1 MLVAALI
8 GFCFAH
14 EGNAAGMAALA
25 ATFAFVAQAALL
37 GGALL
42 RDGIWRPSV
51 SSLRPIA
58 ASLAAS
64 AIMLAVLELLLRLLA
79 GPLAFDQP
87 ALHRV
92 GALSLLCLA
101 GLATYGAA
109 GWTLGAF
116 GALPLRKRRG

>member
-1 MLVAALI
+1 MS
-8 GFCFAH
+8 GFLWG
-14 EGNAAGMAALA
+14 EL
-25 ATFAFVAQAALL
+25 
-37 GGALL
+37 
-42 RDGIWRPSV
+42 D
-51 SSLRPIA
+51 
-58 ASLAAS
+58 
-64 AIMLAVLELLLRLLA
+64 LLLRLLA